1 MEQILVK
8 ISIMLVPALLAVTV
22 HELSHG
28 FFAEKFGDPTARLL
42 GRLTL
47 NPLKHLDPIGTLAL
61 LFFGFGWA
69 RPVPVNFNNLKN
81 PKQNMVWVAL
91 AGPLSNFALALLS
104 ALLLRVMAVIAELKI
119 LEGTLPQAAF
129 EPIGLMVS
137 FSLLINV
144 ILAIFNLIPVPPL
157 DGGRVLTGILPKKQ
171 ADMLARL
178 EPFGFVIIIFV
189 IFFTDV
195 WRLFLYPLIWF
206 VVGKLA
212 GPQVGVVEYVMQFLF
227 GN

>member
-119 LEGTLPQAAF
+119 LEGTLLQAAF
-129 EPIGLMVS
+129 EPIVLMVS

>member
-8 ISIMLVPALLAVTV
+8 ISIMLVPALLAVTM

-69 RPVPVNFNNLKN
+69 RPVPVNFNNLRN
-81 PKQNMVWVAL
+81 PKQNMIWVAL

-104 ALLLRVMAVIAELKI
+104 ALLLRGLAVIAELKV
-119 LEGTLPQAAF
+119 LEGTLLQAAF
-129 EPIGLMVS
+129 EPIVLMVS

-144 ILAIFNLIPVPPL
+144 ILAVFNLIPVPPL

-189 IFFTDV
+189 VFFTDV
-195 WRLFLYPLIWF
+195 WRVFLYPLIWF
-206 VVGKLA
+206 VVDKLA
-212 GPQVGVVEYVMQFLF
+212 GPQVGVVEYVMHFLF

>member
-8 ISIMLVPALLAVTV
+8 ISIMLVPALLAVTM

-69 RPVPVNFNNLKN
+69 RPVPVNFNNLRN
-81 PKQNMVWVAL
+81 PKQNMIWVAL

-104 ALLLRVMAVIAELKI
+104 ALLLRGLAVVAELKV
-119 LEGTLPQAAF
+119 LEGTLLQAAF
-129 EPIGLMVS
+129 EPIVLMVS

-144 ILAIFNLIPVPPL
+144 ILAVFNLIPVPPL

-189 IFFTDV
+189 VFFTDV
-195 WRLFLYPLIWF
+195 WRVFLYPLIWF
-206 VVGKLA
+206 VVDKLA
-212 GPQVGVVEYVMQFLF
+212 GPQVGVVEYVMRFLF